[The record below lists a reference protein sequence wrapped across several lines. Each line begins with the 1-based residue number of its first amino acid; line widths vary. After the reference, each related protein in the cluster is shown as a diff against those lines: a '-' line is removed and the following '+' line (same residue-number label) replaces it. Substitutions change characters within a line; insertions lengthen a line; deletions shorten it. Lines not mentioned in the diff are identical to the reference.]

1 MRSIFILSVA
11 AAALALTACA
21 EREQTGGSIKSDV
34 APYSGTTKQPPFM
47 AVGWKPGDRTAWE
60 SQLKTRTV
68 NGQNEYVKV
77 P

>member
-1 MRSIFILSVA
+1 MRSTLILSVA
-11 AAALALTACA
+11 AAALALSACA
-21 EREQTGGSIKSDV
+21 EREQTGGSIKSDA
-34 APYSGTTKQPPFM
+34 APYVGTTKQPPFM
-47 AVGWKPGDRTAWE
+47 AVGWKPGDRAAWE

>member
-1 MRSIFILSVA
+1 MRSIHILSVA
-11 AAALALTACA
+11 LAALALTACA
-21 EREQTGGSIKSDV
+21 EREQTGGSIKSDA
-34 APYSGTTKQPPFM
+34 APYVGTTKQPPFM